1 MTVTLIIIQLVAGFI
16 VAMLGVILM
25 LHTYMITNS
34 ALDIWTGLL
43 IALVGIFFVLR
54 AGHRLNKCN

>member
-1 MTVTLIIIQLVAGFI
+1 MTVTLIIIQLIAGFL
-16 VAMLGVILM
+16 VAMFGMILI

-34 ALDIWTGLL
+34 ILDIWTGLL
-43 IALVGIFFVLR
+43 ITLVGIFFVLR

>member
-1 MTVTLIIIQLVAGFI
+1 MTATLIIIQLIAGFI
-16 VAMLGVILM
+16 VAMFGIILM

-43 IALVGIFFVLR
+43 ITSVGIFFVLR
-54 AGHRLNKCN
+54 AGHRINTCN